1 MSALD
6 TFSKCTSRVDP
17 RPRPLPPNFSFS
29 ASKTHHSPLKHHP
42 QSLRLVRDQVSL
54 KISTDIQTLVNSVYH
69 GRYFDSKFSCEVRGH
84 SPVTGKARNTK
95 GGSFVCFCRLFYLPC
110 SSTPAAHV
118 IFFLSPYCPRS
129 HTYHRSVLWY
139 TKSRHSPRAG
149 FVSSRKCVPD
159 INLYPPLKHHP
170 QSGRFVRDQRARE
183 KN

>member
-54 KISTDIQTLVNSVYH
+54 KISTDIRPLVNSVYH
-69 GRYFDSKFSCEVRGH
+69 GRYFDSKFPCEVRGH

-95 GGSFVCFCRLFYLPC
+95 GGGAFVCFCGLLIWLLSSYQPVIIFVLF
-110 SSTPAAHV
+110 
-118 IFFLSPYCPRS
+118 SPSALVATRFIGRYHGTRQLVTS
-129 HTYHRSVLWY
+129 HTWDSFRQENAFLN
-139 TKSRHSPRAG
+139 
-149 FVSSRKCVPD
+149 
-159 INLYPPLKHHP
+159 IN
-170 QSGRFVRDQRARE
+170 F
-183 KN
+183 